1 MSDDILK
8 SAIENV
14 IKKYVDNCVLTQ
26 VDKIE
31 GRYIIELKYKD
42 VEVKYILHKRYE
54 NSEFY
59 IHRVLLDMCNELSKL
74 SKLSKEKIF
83 LKGEKEN
90 E

>member
-74 SKLSKEKIF
+74 SKEKIF